1 MKKTCLLLGIVL
13 VLFNLSCD
21 KEEKGQKVDVKRLTV
36 GNILRFGS
44 VNGNSSELFA
54 PIEIGELP
62 GGGSCNCNG
71 HGGSS
76 GGILS
81 WTLATCRS
89 NCTRVIGFRCGR
101 EGILFCQDGTTI
113 ICTWGSNCPS
123 QAKGTVPERDME
135 ASYMF
140 YDNGTMKLTFNK
152 QIPDLEKNAANGDIF
167 EVESTDYV
175 PFSSAVSVDGV
186 YYTGFDFLQGN
197 YHIDY
202 TDGQYGSVVIGIQLK
217 Q

>member
-1 MKKTCLLLGIVL
+1 MKKTFLLLGISMVL
-13 VLFNLSCD
+13 LNLSCD
-21 KEEKGQKVDVKRLTV
+21 KERKEDKTDVKKLIA

-44 VNGNSSELFA
+44 SNGNSSELFA

-71 HGGSS
+71 HGGST

-81 WTLATCRS
+81 WVLATCRS
-89 NCTRVIGFRCGR
+89 NCTRGIGFRCGR

-113 ICTWGSNCPS
+113 ICMWGSNCPS

-135 ASYMF
+135 ASYVF

-152 QIPDLEKNAANGDIF
+152 PIPDQEKNAANGDVF

-175 PFSSAVSVDGV
+175 SFSSP
-186 YYTGFDFLQGN
+186 
-197 YHIDY
+197 
-202 TDGQYGSVVIGIQLK
+202 
-217 Q
+217 